1 MKLSAILK
9 YSSITVGVIVTGI
22 ILYSHPVLVLIDA
35 IVATTYFASI
45 YLKKKGE

>member
-9 YSSITVGVIVTGI
+9 YSSITAGVIITGF
-22 ILYSHPVLVLIDA
+22 ILYSHPILVLIDA
-35 IVATTYFASI
+35 IAATTYFASV